1 MNFFCSFMTG
11 QDFIGAVADD
21 FIHIHVDASVAAALP
36 HIERELV
43 IEFACQHFV
52 AGLSNGL

>member
-1 MNFFCSFMTG
+1 MTS